1 MKALLLLSASALL
14 LNGCGFEFPESDDKF
29 EPLGCYQLEYHN
41 DSIAK
46 LFFDINSP
54 NLLAHPPMYWDRVD
68 SCDDR
73 CWQCFYNDS
82 HKLVPILVESC
93 RDRVRTPSELWVK

>member
-14 LNGCGFEFPESDDKF
+14 LNGCGFDFSELDDKF
-29 EPLGCYQLEYHN
+29 EPLGCYELDYGN
-41 DSIAK
+41 DPIA
-46 LFFDINSP
+46 
-54 NLLAHPPMYWDRVD
+54 NLLLRPPMYWDRVD

-82 HKLVPILVESC
+82 HELVPVLVESC
-93 RDRVRTPSELWVK
+93 RDGVRTPLELWVK